1 MFIKKF
7 GKPIKY
13 NEFQEVAKNSV
24 FQIEYKISKDE
35 FEIGTGFFI
44 KLPIP
49 SKNKPMYGLITCN
62 HVLNSKQLIS
72 NFEFKIILKNKKK
85 EFKIKLN
92 ESQFIFTSK
101 LLDITFIQFTD
112 DLINE
117 LNLKKKDFLTSHCN
131 DIKINDKNGN
141 IIFVLQYPMD
151 EEFHFAFGNIKSDY
165 GFDYFHTGST
175 ESGSSGS
182 PLINNNFEVLGVH
195 KTRREG
201 SNENEDVNVATK
213 FSIIE
218 YAIRTLKQ
226 GLHEQSK
233 LIFLLPK
240 FDSSSDLYLCRSNH
254 AWYFTNE
261 LNECNNDDKCN
272 IKNIKM
278 SKWNIIKSIYE
289 DDDDINYNEIS
300 HQQRIIITFLK
311 LSELIYLT

>member
-1 MFIKKF
+1 MKFDIITNIIKKADNFNINKNKFSPLLLACYFNNEEMVKTLIEQKFNLNVENNNGDAPLTIACYYNNKNIIKLLINNGAKVNVQNNDGETPLTISKNFENNEEIIDILRKNNLKIKDEMFIKKF
-7 GKPIKY
+7 GKSINY

-35 FEIGTGFFI
+35 FEMGTGFFI

-49 SKNKPMYGLITCN
+49 SKNKPMYGLITY
-62 HVLNSKQLIS
+62 
-72 NFEFKIILKNKKK
+72 
-85 EFKIKLN
+85 
-92 ESQFIFTSK
+92 
-101 LLDITFIQFTD
+101 ITFIQFTD

-131 DIKINDKNGN
+131 DIKINNKNDN
-141 IIFVLQYPMD
+141 IIFVLQYPMGED
-151 EEFHFAFGNIKSDY
+151 FHFAVGNIESDY

-218 YAIRTLKQ
+218 YAIRT
-226 GLHEQSK
+226 
-233 LIFLLPK
+233 
-240 FDSSSDLYLCRSNH
+240 
-254 AWYFTNE
+254 
-261 LNECNNDDKCN
+261 
-272 IKNIKM
+272 
-278 SKWNIIKSIYE
+278 
-289 DDDDINYNEIS
+289 
-300 HQQRIIITFLK
+300 
-311 LSELIYLT
+311 